1 MASRRTKVAAGFTAS
16 AAILLTMIVGGVKNA
31 NEAKVRGEVA
41 DRFAQRKERP
51 LTIQERDAWFA
62 VVNADL
68 KRCPTHKFEVQDP
81 DAMLEALNEIVR
93 NGC

>member
-1 MASRRTKVAAGFTAS
+1 MASRRTKVVAGFTAS

-31 NEAKVRGEVA
+31 NEARVRGEVA

-51 LTIQERDAWFA
+51 LTIQERDAWMQVF
-62 VVNADL
+62 NAQI
-68 KRCPTHKFEVQDP
+68 KHCPSHKFPFKNQD
-81 DAMLEALNEIVR
+81 ALFDSMNELVR